1 MRVCWLTARVGTAF
15 SECLT
20 VWNHAHVRYSQS
32 DDVVLFLK
40 SSFTFWDIFKFIL
53 NIPVCICLSIWVFEG
68 SLSKKHPLKFL
79 CLSSLHWWPAVF
91 FFFYSLGAS
100 VAKNIYCSVFSEK
113 IQSAKKK
120 IFASQSPY
128 INSSQDTVTMYS
140 RSFYFRMT

>member
-1 MRVCWLTARVGTAF
+1 MLIIAALMACSV
-15 SECLT
+15 
-20 VWNHAHVRYSQS
+20 
-32 DDVVLFLK
+32 
-40 SSFTFWDIFKFIL
+40 
-53 NIPVCICLSIWVFEG
+53 
-68 SLSKKHPLKFL
+68 
-79 CLSSLHWWPAVF
+79 